1 MVGYLSFN
9 YVLDYKTNIGIK
21 TNLDTQQVSFT
32 EEQLVEAV
40 LIGDLDKVKEIMS
53 DPNMDV
59 NAKENDE

>member
-9 YVLDYKTNIGIK
+9 FVLDYKTNFGIK

-32 EEQLVEAV
+32 EEQLIEAV

>member
-9 YVLDYKTNIGIK
+9 FVLDYKTNFGIK